1 MERTF
6 LKERRTVMLKRWMNT
21 IKRRWRAIG
30 GALAVLLMFFVP
42 VTRAVLADNKSPDNK
57 GQQAKAGDK
66 GGAKANT
73 QPGTKASTKSPTT
86 PRNPSPMAT
95 TTTGKSAGG
104 GGGSKGG
111 ESKPAGK

>member
-1 MERTF
+1 MVE
-6 LKERRTVMLKRWMNT
+6 RWMNT

-42 VTRAVLADNKSPDNK
+42 VTRAVLADNKASDDK

-66 GGAKANT
+66 GGDKGDTKGGAKCNT
-73 QPGTKASTKSPTT
+73 QPGTKASTKEPTT
-86 PRNPSPMAT
+86 ARNPSPMGT
-95 TTTGKSAGG
+95 TTTGKTANG

-111 ESKPAGK
+111 ESKPHGK